1 MIQDETIKDAAESGE
16 VTNSAQQ
23 TTRTP
28 DVTGTFSTSGS
39 TQEELMG
46 YDKQI
51 EALKNAAAA
60 VRQETP
66 EEKKKRERRE
76 KSSKVIGAV
85 SDGLSALANLFFTTQ
100 YAPSSYNHKN
110 SQLGKVNESIE
121 KAKADRQAD
130 TDRYNAFMLRLGD
143 AQNAKARTLR
153 EMQAQQEAM
162 KIAREKAAREAEEH
176 GWKAALQ
183 PDSLREQKGKA
194 DRAESLA
201 ASAQAEAALAP
212 EMAQAKLD
220 TEKAHKGSYE
230 ATAVA
235 SRASAANSYASAR
248 AHDRN
253 NPNEFSAWDEQ
264 GNEHK
269 FRTKEA
275 ADQFAKQHGTW
286 QEEEIIS
293 STTTNSNGEATGR
306 SSRTVTTKK
315 KGGRP
320 ARPKVFNPEDYKRDA
335 KKNSKNTPPP
345 LN

>member
-162 KIAREKAAREAEEH
+162 KIARE
-176 GWKAALQ
+176 
-183 PDSLREQKGKA
+183 
-194 DRAESLA
+194 
-201 ASAQAEAALAP
+201 
-212 EMAQAKLD
+212 MAQAKLD

-235 SRASAANSYASAR
+235 SLASAANSYASAR